1 MKHLI
6 TWEDFSVLFL
16 YPFSGCAACVS
27 KPSVRIVQRA
37 GGKAVHLRARCL
49 RILVD
54 SWLGSGWNDW
64 KGKVVSFVFGGVRLW
79 GPYHKPEWF
88 EGRFI
93 FCLRAIINHTFI
105 AVMIY
110 RLPLGTSHPKQIDC
124 LYKMGT
130 HETFPFSLKAKWL
143 GGRMLHPTDGNGKW
157 LKWKFLATLRT
168 CVIVG
173 KHPLHVVKQWK
184 QKK

>member
-1 MKHLI
+1 MCGICVYAKRQDC
-6 TWEDFSVLFL
+6 TKSWRQS
-16 YPFSGCAACVS
+16 CALAGQVS
-27 KPSVRIVQRA
+27 KDPRGFLV
-37 GGKAVHLRARCL
+37 GKWVE
-49 RILVD
+49 
-54 SWLGSGWNDW
+54 WLEGEGRFF
-64 KGKVVSFVFGGVRLW
+64 FVFGGVRLW

-93 FCLRAIINHTFI
+93 FCVRVIINHTFI

-124 LYKMGT
+124 LYEMGT

-184 QKK
+184 QQNKVDE